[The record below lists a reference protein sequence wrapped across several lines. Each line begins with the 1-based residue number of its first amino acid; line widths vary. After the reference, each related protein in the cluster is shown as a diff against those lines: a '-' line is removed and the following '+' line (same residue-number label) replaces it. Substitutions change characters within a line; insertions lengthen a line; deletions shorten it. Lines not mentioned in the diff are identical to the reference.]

1 SDTLNGKSTTKVR
14 GVISGEA
21 MKEAIADS
29 GIGSLAASFGV
40 AEEDMEAV
48 YGDMK
53 DLPVTLWI
61 DEEGYVL
68 KYELD
73 MKDMMQKMMDYT
85 MSALTEQMDQEIK
98 LDVTKTMIIVTCDN
112 FNEVK
117 EIVIPEEALN
127 TTQIGLNLS

>member
-1 SDTLNGKSTTKVR
+1 
-14 GVISGEA
+14 